1 MKEFPY
7 VLEYKENFRILKN
20 KVNLLIKK
28 SKKLYTSKQFQA
40 AGNNSKKTWKVI
52 NILNTLK
59 TETTDIPTELHYNG
73 KKISK
78 STDLANTFNE
88 FYTNMAVKL
97 YNNIQEANTYF
108 TELKNDKSV
117 WFCKCSQLELLNLDL

>member
-1 MKEFPY
+1 MYKKMKEFPY

-40 AGNNSKKTWKVI
+40 AGKKSKKTWKVI
-52 NILNTLK
+52 NDILNTSK
-59 TETTDIPTELHYNG
+59 KETTDIPTELNYNG

-78 STDLANTFNE
+78 STDLANAFQRILHQYGRKT
-88 FYTNMAVKL
+88 L
-97 YNNIQEANTYF
+97 Q
-108 TELKNDKSV
+108 
-117 WFCKCSQLELLNLDL
+117 